1 MKEKIADILREF
13 ESKLW
18 SWDRTRTN
26 AHSTT
31 TERPS
36 RIDFAR
42 KILAH
47 LKEKGWRSGEEV
59 VRLELKSYHRGYF
72 KNIEIKAGDCCDNCQ
87 FTLDPEAQIS
97 DTCPDCGGSGMEGC
111 IEDECT
117 WYHRDYCRKFQK
129 DISEFRWCPLENPC
143 PTCTDGKVW
152 HWVRCE
158 DCEGMGGNQVYVSG
172 GTMTRDMAIDA
183 GMPEMAGAQ
192 LADDV
197 DIEPCQPCNASG
209 LIPLTNE
216 RALERAGQK
225 YEIIK
230 KGVKK

>member
-47 LKEKGWRSGEEV
+47 LKEKGWRSGDEV
-59 VRLELKSYHRGYF
+59 EQFQKDYNELTLAFDMSQT
-72 KNIEIKAGDCCDNCQ
+72 ELQIKAD
-87 FTLDPEAQIS
+87 FLDPSSQIS
-97 DTCPDCGGSGMEGC
+97 ECPDCGGSGMEGC

-152 HWVRCE
+152 TWVRCE

-209 LIPLTNE
+209 LIPLTIE
-216 RALERAGQK
+216 MALERMGQE

-230 KGVKK
+230 KGVKG